1 MRKETRFYDV
11 TPLIVPAGTEA
22 AITIRPL
29 YDHARLDSLP
39 GLRVVVAPVEGLPGQ
54 TRKVDLSTAPF
65 TLTREALSIQVAF
78 PIEQEYAILLYRG
91 EEYQPFAE
99 FHLYA
104 LREDLFARRPYKGD
118 THMHTTYSDG
128 KEAPAFV
135 AASCRR
141 IGLDFAA
148 ITDHYQY
155 EPSLKAIQ
163 AFAGLPIDLRLFPG
177 EEVHPPDNP
186 VHMVNFGGSFSVNAR
201 FAEEAYL
208 AEVDALAAHL
218 QGLPE
223 DLDRY
228 TLASC
233 MWTFDQIR
241 SGGGLAIFCHPY
253 WIYNSRLDVPMAL
266 TDLLFARQP
275 FDALELIGGYHPHEF
290 ESNALQVARYQEERS
305 RGRRIPIVGASDSH
319 GVFNENLFGWFYT
332 IVFSPSLELP
342 NLVGSIKELYSVA
355 VEAPPG
361 HFPRAHGPLRL
372 AQYAQFLLR
381 EVFPLHD
388 EMCEPEGRAML
399 EYLAGNNG
407 AVETLA
413 RLQGQTDRLYRRLWG
428 TA

>member
-11 TPLIVPAGTEA
+11 TPLVVPAGTQAE
-22 AITIRPL
+22 ITIRPL
-29 YDHARLDSLP
+29 FEHARLDRFP
-39 GLRVVVAPVEGLPGQ
+39 DLRVAVVPLEGLPAQ
-54 TRKVDLSTAPF
+54 TRKLDLPDAPF
-65 TLTREALSIQVAF
+65 RLVDGVLRVQAVFST
-78 PIEQEYAILLYRG
+78 EQEYALLLYQG
-91 EEYQPFAE
+91 EQYHPFAE

-104 LREDLFARRPYKGD
+104 LNEDLFTRRPYKGD
-118 THMHTTYSDG
+118 THMHTTSSDG

-148 ITDHYQY
+148 ITDHRQY
-155 EPSLKAIQ
+155 APSLEAIQ

-201 FAEEAYL
+201 FAEEAYF
-208 AEVDALAAHL
+208 AEVNALASRL
-218 QGLPE
+218 EGLP
-223 DLDRY
+223 DNLDRY

-241 SGGGLAIFCHPY
+241 AGGGLAVFCHPH
-253 WIYNSRLDVPMAL
+253 WIYRNRLDVPMAL
-266 TDLLFARQP
+266 TDLLFQRQP

-290 ESNALQVARYQEERS
+290 ESNALQVARYQEDRS

-319 GVFNENLFGWFYT
+319 GVVNENLFGWFYT
-332 IVFSPSLELP
+332 IVFSPSPELP
-342 NLVGSIKELYSVA
+342 DLVGSIKDLYSVA

-388 EMCEPEGRAML
+388 ELCEPEGRAML
-399 EYLAGNNG
+399 AYLAGEHG
-407 AVETLA
+407 AAEDLT
-413 RLQGQTDRLYRRLWG
+413 RLQGQVERLYQKLWG
-428 TA
+428 AD